1 MECHKGFESYSP
13 EVQNEPMPQRPV
25 VTVVVIVVGS
35 DHVESP
41 SRRRCQSATW
51 VGIGRELGADRA
63 GPATGEGVKADGGW
77 RMAFAEQNENVKKWT
92 SDSYRKTKTC
102 Q

>member
-1 MECHKGFESYSP
+1 M
-13 EVQNEPMPQRPV
+13 NEPMPQHRCGNRGG
-25 VTVVVIVVGS
+25 VGS
-35 DHVESP
+35 CRESP

-51 VGIGRELGADRA
+51 LGIGRELGADRA